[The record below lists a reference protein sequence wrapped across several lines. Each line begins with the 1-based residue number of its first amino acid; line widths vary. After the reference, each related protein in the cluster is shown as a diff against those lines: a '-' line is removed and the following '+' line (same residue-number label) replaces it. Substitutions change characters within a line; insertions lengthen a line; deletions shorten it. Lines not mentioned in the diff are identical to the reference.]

1 MPINSF
7 NVGKDVRLDIVDPI
21 QGVVSFTLITGFG
34 AKQLTKEQRINGL
47 DGTVRPLIL
56 PNGWD
61 GSFEIER
68 SDSLVD
74 DYFAAIEAAYYNGQT
89 VQSATITETITESNG
104 SVSQYRYT
112 GVMLKFD
119 GAGEWKGDNSV
130 KLKVGFVAGRRLK
143 VL

>member
-7 NVGKDVRLDIVDPI
+7 NVGKDVRLDLVDPV
-21 QGVVSFTLITGFG
+21 QGVVSFTLITGFT
-34 AKQLTKEQRINGL
+34 AKQLTKEQRISGL
-47 DGTVRPLIL
+47 DGVVRPLIL
-56 PNGWD
+56 PDGWD

-74 DYFAAIEAAYYNGQT
+74 DYFAAVEAAYYSGQSI
-89 VQSATITETITESNG
+89 QSATITETITEANG

-119 GAGEWKGDNSV
+119 GAGDWKGDNSV
-130 KLKVGFVAGRRLK
+130 KRKVGFVAGRRLK
-143 VL
+143 VQ